1 MLGIVLCGGES
12 KRMGTD
18 KGLISAGNQS
28 LAWSQIAAEK
38 LASLGIPVMISV
50 NPQQLEFYS
59 HLFSADRII
68 VDNPDLSIRG
78 PLYGILSVHIQNPE
92 ENLLVL
98 ACDMPL
104 MHIDCL
110 QKLIRRFSEEPL
122 TDAVLYQN
130 EGEPEPLCAVYSSNA
145 LKQLL
150 SLYQNGDLTRHSM
163 KFALGQLTVR
173 KMEITEDEKK
183 FFQNFNAHA
192 SLNGL

>member
-163 KFALGQLTVR
+163 KFALGQLTVQ
-173 KMEITEDEKK
+173 KIEITEEEKK